1 MPLMIAV
8 EYSAKESNACPWED
22 SDAHTPHHS
31 AAIPQKDSSHLVGAE
46 IWLHLRRLRSLAA
59 VRFATPRRLHPQ
71 GCPDRSRRNTGQAF
85 APACLLS
92 VSGRGDVAEILH
104 RVGNPAPVTVGT
116 QESSASQ
123 PHRCPRRRRK
133 QAGHCPPFVSYLLV
147 RHDHFLG
154 LRRTYALSSALLAGV
169 GNDATFI
176 ADHIAARQ

>member
-1 MPLMIAV
+1 M
-8 EYSAKESNACPWED
+8 
-22 SDAHTPHHS
+22 
-31 AAIPQKDSSHLVGAE
+31 
-46 IWLHLRRLRSLAA
+46 
-59 VRFATPRRLHPQ
+59 RFATPRRLYPQ
-71 GCPDRSRRNTGQAF
+71 SCPDRSRRNTGQAF

-92 VSGRGDVAEILH
+92 VSGRGDV
-104 RVGNPAPVTVGT
+104 GNAAPVTVGT

-133 QAGHCPPFVSYLLV
+133 QAGHCPRFVSHLLV